1 MQVEFYL
8 TADQSHTLYRPDL
21 DETYH
26 SRNGAVE
33 ESEYVFMQM
42 GLLPAIET
50 NNNLHLLEIGFGTG
64 LNAILTLAHAQP
76 KQVKVHYTSLETFP
90 LSLNVIE
97 QLNYGTFLSNDDLP
111 YFTGMHSCN
120 WNNQVEITPN
130 FTLLKLQESLLH
142 FTPNMHYDVI
152 FFDAFA
158 PNKQPELWTEAV
170 FEKLFACL
178 NPKGIFVTYSAKG
191 EVRRLLKKVGFEVQL
206 LPGPPRKRHMLR
218 AIKP

>member
-33 ESEYVFMQM
+33 ESEYVFMKM
-42 GLLPAIET
+42 GLLPAMEI
-50 NNNLHLLEIGFGTG
+50 NNNIHVLEVGFGTG
-64 LNAILTLAHAQP
+64 LNAILCLAHAQP
-76 KQVKVHYTSLETFP
+76 KQIKIQYTSLETFP
-90 LSLNVIE
+90 LPLNVIE
-97 QLNYGTFLSNDDLP
+97 QLNYSTFLTNDDLP
-111 YFTGMHSCN
+111 NYKLMHMCN
-120 WNNQVEITPN
+120 WQEQVEITPN
-130 FTLLKLQESLLH
+130 FTLLKLQESLLS
-142 FTPNMHYDVI
+142 FSPKTAYDVI

-158 PNKQPELWTEAV
+158 PDKQPELWTEAV

-178 NPKGIFVTYSAKG
+178 NPNGIFVTYSAKG
-191 EVRRLLKKVGFEVQL
+191 EVRRLLKKVGFAVEL